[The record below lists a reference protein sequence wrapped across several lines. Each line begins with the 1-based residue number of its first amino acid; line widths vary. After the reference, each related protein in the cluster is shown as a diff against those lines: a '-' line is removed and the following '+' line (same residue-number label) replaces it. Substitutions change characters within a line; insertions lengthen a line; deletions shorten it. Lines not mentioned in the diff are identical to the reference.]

1 MASPIISRARI
12 LAEFDRLKAQC
23 YEFSDPELCI
33 LVAANLG
40 VSIEAVAEVLAHKEA
55 A

>member
-1 MASPIISRARI
+1 MIVARDRVHV
-12 LAEFDRLKAQC
+12 EFDRLKAQC
-23 YEFSDPELCI
+23 YEFSDPELHI

-40 VSIEAVAEVLAHKEA
+40 LAVEAVAEVLGQREA

>member
-1 MASPIISRARI
+1 MASPIVSRARI
-12 LAEFDRLKAQC
+12 LAEFDRLKANA
-23 YEFSDPELCI
+23 YEFSDPELHI

-40 VSIEAVAEVLAHKEA
+40 LAVEAVVEVLAHKEA

>member
-1 MASPIISRARI
+1 MAGQIVSRERI
-12 LAEFDRLKAQC
+12 RAEFDRLKASA

-33 LVAANLG
+33 LIAANLG
-40 VSIEAVAEVLAHKEA
+40 VSIEAVVEVLGHKEA

>member
-1 MASPIISRARI
+1 MIVSKDKIR
-12 LAEFDRLKAQC
+12 AEFDRLKANA

-40 VSIEAVAEVLAHKEA
+40 LAVEAVVDVLGQREA

>member
-1 MASPIISRARI
+1 MIVSKDKIR
-12 LAEFDRLKAQC
+12 AEFDRLKANA
-23 YEFSDPELCI
+23 YEFSDPELHI

-40 VSIEAVAEVLAHKEA
+40 LAVEAVVEVLGQRGA

>member
-1 MASPIISRARI
+1 MIVSKDKIR
-12 LAEFDRLKAQC
+12 AEFDRLKASA

-40 VSIEAVAEVLAHKEA
+40 LAIEAVVEVLAHKEA